1 MFPQLAWQEVVTS
14 TSDDTEAVAAALA
27 ARLADGAVVVLRG
40 DLGAGKT
47 VFARGL
53 ARAFGIT
60 EPVTSPTFTLVQ
72 EYRRPAGGWFFH
84 LDLYRIGAEAD
95 AAAFGIEEFLF
106 NPHAVTAIEWPE
118 RIPDLLG
125 EPLTRDADGRLR
137 GVVPVL
143 LIPLPAGGRRIRLPA
158 NP

>member
-1 MFPQLAWQEVVTS
+1 MSPLLAWQEVITAS
-14 TSDDTEAVAAALA
+14 SADTEAVAAALA
-27 ARLADGAVVVLRG
+27 TRLADGAVVVLRG

-95 AAAFGIEEFLF
+95 AAAFGIEEFIF

-118 RIPDLLG
+118 RIPDLLV

-137 GVVPVL
+137 GVIPVL
-143 LIPLPAGGRRIRLPA
+143 LSPHPDGGRRIRLPA
-158 NP
+158 GP

>member
-1 MFPQLAWQEVVTS
+1 MPHSWQEIVTAS
-14 TSDDTEAVAAALA
+14 SAETEAAAAALA
-27 ARLADGAVVVLRG
+27 ARLADGAVVALRG
-40 DLGAGKT
+40 NLGAGKT

-72 EYRRPAGGWFFH
+72 EYRRPDGGWFFH
-84 LDLYRIGAEAD
+84 LDLYRINADAD

-106 NPHAVTAIEWPE
+106 APRAVTAVEWPE
-118 RIPDLLG
+118 CIAGLLG
-125 EPLTRDADGRLR
+125 EPLTRDAAGRLG

-143 LIPLPAGGRRIRLPA
+143 LASLPNGGRRLRLPA
-158 NP
+158 